1 MQAPVPALPVSS
13 PDDANYSEVRQA
25 LQNWRAA
32 WVKRDVDAYL
42 QFYAPNFVP
51 PTGGDREAWKE
62 RRRVALS
69 RASDITVEIADLTV
83 TLNDATHATM
93 VFRQTYR
100 SANYRDIVTK
110 TLQWTKLGD
119 RWLIVRESSAAPLSA
134 GQ

>member
-1 MQAPVPALPVSS
+1 MAPVSS

-32 WVKRDVDAYL
+32 WTKRDVDVYL
-42 QFYAPNFVP
+42 QFYSPNFVP
-51 PTGGDREAWKE
+51 PTGGDRESWRE
-62 RRRVALS
+62 RRKTALS

-100 SANYRDIVTK
+100 SANYRDTVTK

>member
-1 MQAPVPALPVSS
+1 M
-13 PDDANYSEVRQA
+13 RQA

-32 WVKRDVDAYL
+32 WARRDVDAYL
-42 QFYAPNFVP
+42 QFYAPTFVP
-51 PTGGDREAWKE
+51 PTGGDRESWRE
-62 RRRVALS
+62 RRKTALS
-69 RASDITVEIADLTV
+69 RAADITVEIADLTV
-83 TLNDATHATM
+83 TLDDATHATM

-110 TLQWTKLGD
+110 TLQWTKMGD

>member
-1 MQAPVPALPVSS
+1 MPASS

-32 WVKRDVDAYL
+32 WAKRDVDAYL

-51 PTGGDREAWKE
+51 PTGGDRESWK
-62 RRRVALS
+62 A
-69 RASDITVEIADLTV
+69 V

-100 SANYRDIVTK
+100 SASYRDVVTK
-110 TLQWTKLGD
+110 TLQWVKLGD
-119 RWLIVRESSAAPLSA
+119 RWLIVRESSASPVSA